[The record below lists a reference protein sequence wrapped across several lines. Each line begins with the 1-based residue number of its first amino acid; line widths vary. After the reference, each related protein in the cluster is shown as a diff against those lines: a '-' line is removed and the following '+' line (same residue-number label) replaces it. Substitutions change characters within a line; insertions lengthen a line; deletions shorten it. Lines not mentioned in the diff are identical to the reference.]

1 MHHDIY
7 EFKLRQFHG
16 NPNSCKSYFDS
27 CRKYITNV
35 EFIYLRKTLN
45 VICFLSFDNGVQFKL
60 SVAGI

>member
-27 CRKYITNV
+27 CRKYINNV
-35 EFIYLRKTLN
+35 EFTERFSIMGYIL
-45 VICFLSFDNGVQFKL
+45 KL
-60 SVAGI
+60 SVAGIQ